1 MSSKIHG
8 GLNCLMAA
16 AIFMTVTSVQ
26 AAGTDDVQFKDDGTF
41 LSNRII
47 VKYKTPQ
54 NTMLN
59 SSAIVESL
67 AVQKQ
72 EIEAKV
78 NQIAQE
84 VGENLT
90 LMRQM
95 KTGASLIQTDELK
108 NQRELKQLATKMM
121 QDPAVE
127 YAEPDILYHASMV
140 PNDTRY
146 QYQWNLQD
154 TTGGMNMPSAW
165 NMANGEGVV
174 IAVLDTG
181 YLPHPDLMPNL
192 ILPGYD
198 MIGDTDISADGNG
211 RDGDALDPGSW
222 ARPGYCSK
230 GDSGHNSSWHGT
242 HVGGIAAAL
251 GNNSMGVTGVAY
263 NARILPVR
271 VLGTCDFGWMSDFAD
286 AVIWAAGGNVP
297 GTPKNSNPAQ
307 VINMSLGGSS
317 PNGCSQ
323 TQQQAINQAR
333 ALGATVVVAAGNA
346 NIDARTIE
354 PANCS
359 GVITV
364 AATNVNGGRAD
375 YSNYGSVVDL
385 AAPGGD
391 SQLGILS
398 TLNGGQRH
406 AEEQAYYE
414 YYMGTSMA
422 TPHVSGVAALLYS
435 VKPNITPDEVESI
448 LVNTARPFPA
458 NCSQCGS
465 GIVNPTAALQAILG
479 QNPTP
484 PEDVDDDVLNNG
496 VSKTGISVNRGE
508 QVFYRVE
515 VPWGVSSLDIF
526 TDGGTGDV
534 DLYVRYEATPDY
546 NNFDCRPYE
555 DGNWES
561 CRFTSP
567 RSGVYYI
574 MLDGYSRSRNI
585 RLTAQYQ

>member
-1 MSSKIHG
+1 MSIKIHG

-16 AIFMTVTSVQ
+16 AAMFMTVTSVQ
-26 AAGTDDVQFKDDGTF
+26 AAGPDAQFADDGTF
-41 LSNRII
+41 LSNRLI
-47 VKYKTPQ
+47 VKYKEPQ
-54 NTMLN
+54 NTVLN
-59 SSAIVESL
+59 SSAIVEQL
-67 AVQKQ
+67 EAQQQ
-72 EIEAKV
+72 EIKARV
-78 NQIAQE
+78 DQIAQE

-90 LMRQM
+90 LMRQL

-108 NQRELKQLATKMM
+108 NQYELKQLANKMM

-165 NMANGEGVV
+165 NLANGQGVV

-181 YLPHPDLMPNL
+181 YLPHADLIANL
-192 ILPGYD
+192 IIPGYD
-198 MIGDTDISADGNG
+198 MIGDTEISADGNG
-211 RDGDALDPGSW
+211 RDSDALDPGSW
-222 ARPGYCSK
+222 AQPGVCAQ
-230 GDSGHNSSWHGT
+230 GDNGHNSSWHGT
-242 HVGGIAAAL
+242 HVSGIAAAL
-251 GNNSMGVTGVAY
+251 ANNGMGVAGVAY

-286 AVIWAAGGNVP
+286 AVIWAAGGNVS
-297 GTPKNSNPAQ
+297 GTPENLNPAQ
-307 VINMSLGGSS
+307 VINLSLGGSS

-364 AATNVNGGRAD
+364 AATNADGGKAS
-375 YSNYGSVVDL
+375 YSNYGSVIDL
-385 AAPGGD
+385 SAPGGD
-391 SQLGILS
+391 SGQGILS
-398 TLNGGQRH
+398 TLNGGQRY
-406 AEEQAYYE
+406 AEDQPYYE

-448 LVNTARPFPA
+448 LVSTARPFPA

-465 GIVNPTAALQAILG
+465 GIVDPTAALQVLLG
-479 QNPTP
+479 QTQTSPDN
-484 PEDVDDDVLNNG
+484 VDDDVLSNG
-496 VSKTGISVNRGE
+496 ISKTDISVNLGE

-515 VPWGVSSLDIF
+515 VPSGVSTLDIY
-526 TDGGTGDV
+526 TEGGTGDI
-534 DLYVRYEATPDY
+534 DLYVRYGMAPDNDSY
-546 NNFDCRPYE
+546 DCRPYVY
-555 DGNWES
+555 GNQERCS
-561 CRFTSP
+561 FNSP
-567 RSGVYYI
+567 SSGVYYI
-574 MLDGYSRSRNI
+574 MLDGYSRSRNVK
-585 RLTAQYQ
+585 LTAQYQ